1 MEENLSEQVKQELT
15 DLLRKLEARTELEAC
30 AVVSKEGMRI
40 ACAVSAELDADVYS
54 AASAALVNLGE
65 TTLRQLRHGNLVE
78 IIVRGDDGYTI
89 LTGAGSKHMMIG
101 SCKNITRMGYYLA
114 LLHRFSTKVASILGT
129 EIEAPT
135 AAPRP
140 APVITAAGP
149 TAASLLEP
157 GAAAMQAK
165 AMQAR
170 TPPMQ
175 VRTLP
180 KEPTPTPKPVPF
192 QPQKF
197 SQVKPEPVDNKISE
211 ALEYLTPVE
220 EPEPIQKIEEP
231 EPISVDEPEPLA
243 IAEEPEPIPI
253 DETAPV
259 RHMVAPKTATSDV
272 DKGALFEAL
281 HALGTDKAAPAPPQP
296 SSKVDTKALMDALKP
311 QPTVTRPTP
320 AQPTTKAIPFS
331 AQPPPAKPV
340 SKPAGKPSAVPF
352 AATAPP
358 AGAAKE
364 ADDDLFKIS
373 DKEAVLEALKV
384 LGWEEPEDKKEA
396 R

>member
-65 TTLRQLRHGNLVE
+65 TTLKQLRHGSLVE

-89 LTGAGSKHMMIG
+89 LTGAGPKHMMIG
-101 SCKNITRMGYYLA
+101 SCKNISRMGYYLA
-114 LLHRFSTKVASILGT
+114 LLHRFSTKVAGILGA
-129 EIEAPT
+129 EVEAPT

-140 APVITAAGP
+140 APVPAAAGP

-157 GAAAMQAK
+157 STAAMSAKFAAIQAK
-165 AMQAR
+165 

-175 VRTLP
+175 VRA
-180 KEPTPTPKPVPF
+180 TPKPVPF

-211 ALEYLTPVE
+211 ALEYLTPGE

-231 EPISVDEPEPLA
+231 EPISLDEPEPLA

-253 DETAPV
+253 DKTVSV
-259 RHMVAPKTATSDV
+259 RPKAVAKGATSDV

-281 HALGTDKAAPAPPQP
+281 HALGTDKAAPAATQP

-311 QPTVTRPTP
+311 QPAAKPTP
-320 AQPTTKAIPFS
+320 LQPTTKAVPFS
-331 AQPPPAKPV
+331 AQPSPAKPV

-352 AATAPP
+352 AATAP
-358 AGAAKE
+358 ASTAKE
-364 ADDDLFKIS
+364 SDEDLFKIS

-384 LGWEEPEDKKEA
+384 LGWEEPEDKK
-396 R
+396 